1 MYILCDTICVTHWK
15 EIAEENSLC
24 KHPGQLVLRHT
35 GRTHEDGTYVQTGM
49 KRNGTSNM
57 VQWFIVW
64 LVTECEPGPKSCG
77 LELSLAS
84 AVTYY
89 WHLNIRKIYLTRKDH
104 LTLTFVFLSTA
115 DAPAELNCSFP
126 QPKTWQHNQY

>member
-1 MYILCDTICVTHWK
+1 MYWK

-24 KHPGQLVLRHT
+24 MHPGQLVLRHT

-64 LVTECEPGPKSCG
+64 LVTEFEPGPKPCS

-89 WHLNIRKIYLTRKDH
+89 WHLNIREIYLREALLKKKM
-104 LTLTFVFLSTA
+104 F
-115 DAPAELNCSFP
+115 SFGHC
-126 QPKTWQHNQY
+126 PKRGGGEGLAQIF

>member
-1 MYILCDTICVTHWK
+1 
-15 EIAEENSLC
+15 
-24 KHPGQLVLRHT
+24 
-35 GRTHEDGTYVQTGM
+35 M

-64 LVTECEPGPKSCG
+64 LVTEFEPGAKPCG

-89 WHLNIRKIYLTRKDH
+89 WHLNIRKIYLTRKGH
-104 LTLTFVFLSTA
+104 LILTFVFLSTA